1 MIRKVQVKTTRC
13 LLSLVKVAGA
23 ARSWTLVP
31 LLVGAP
37 RPTGPF
43 SSGHMGGHVETGSW
57 TFLVQDHEAASIWCR
72 HARMFLCL
80 LSISKAKMLEDLK
93 LCKCND
99 QLSLGWSWCSRQNI
113 NECKLIQSLR
123 AVPVSGH
130 PSSWSRLGH
139 LLREAPPLTSSS
151 QRELAPR
158 RHCQHPPA
166 WFSFFMLGSPWHL
179 SCTDLFVSVVLPT
192 RI

>member
-1 MIRKVQVKTTRC
+1 M
-13 LLSLVKVAGA
+13 SLVKVAGA

-37 RPTGPF
+37 PPTGPF

-80 LSISKAKMLEDLK
+80 LSISKAKTLEDLK

-123 AVPVSGH
+123 AVPFSEH
-130 PSSWSRLGH
+130 PSPWSRLGH
-139 LLREAPPLTSSS
+139 LLGEAPPTQLLPAGARPS
-151 QRELAPR
+151 
-158 RHCQHPPA
+158 PP
-166 WFSFFMLGSPWHL
+166 
-179 SCTDLFVSVVLPT
+179 LPT
-192 RI
+192 PTCLVFLLHAWLSLASVMY